1 MGSDDNWPRRDDNG
15 ECCPNQYQ
23 PSECH
28 PATPSLLI
36 SVWSI
41 ERSGEPSQSRSRAW
55 RGAKCH
61 VTRRVRYCQ
70 ISPALSWLTRV
81 MCTRVLC
88 PLSLSLYPPQH
99 TQAFYNPPAP
109 DSALFIYVT
118 REATWPELPASGD
131 RERKLEISFQRQEQ
145 GGGAHDKHVT
155 KHLNM
160 CPPRVTRHMMV
171 NNHTQ

>member
-88 PLSLSLYPPQH
+88 PLSLSLSPTTHSSFLQSPGSGLRPLYLRDTWGHVAGASSFRWPGAE
-99 TQAFYNPPAP
+99 TRDKFSETGAGRGRTWQARDQASKYV
-109 DSALFIYVT
+109 SAS
-118 REATWPELPASGD
+118 RDASQDG
-131 RERKLEISFQRQEQ
+131 
-145 GGGAHDKHVT
+145 
-155 KHLNM
+155 
-160 CPPRVTRHMMV
+160 
-171 NNHTQ
+171 